1 MLKNDRKINISVGGS
16 RKSTNWQALEMMWSV
31 FTEKLKTPVKSAES
45 LEDYMAMPKSR
56 QDELKDVGGFVGGT
70 LIGGRRKAGSVAGR
84 DLITLDMDNIKTG
97 GTSDIIKRVGSLG
110 CASVIY
116 STRKHSDYVAIEPNV

>member
-1 MLKNDRKINISVGGS
+1 MLKHDKKINISIGGS
-16 RKSTNWQALEMMWSV
+16 RKSTNWQASEMTWSA

-45 LEDYMAMPKSR
+45 LEDYMSMPKSR
-56 QDELKDVGGFVGGT
+56 QDELKDVGGFVGGM

-97 GTSDIIKRVGSLG
+97 GTSDIIKRVWKLPLLFSQKCNLYK
-110 CASVIY
+110 SV
-116 STRKHSDYVAIEPNV
+116 KP